1 MGLCRSLAFEL
12 QVIFPAD
19 LGGLPWLIHTVPHP
33 GARVQSVLERGFSW
47 GEGPRPLD
55 STVSSPGSPAG
66 STTPRLYCTVR
77 CSRHS

>member
-12 QVIFPAD
+12 QVIFPAG

-66 STTPRLYCTVR
+66 STTPQLYCTVR